1 MSSSRRSSEGSPSR
15 DEVVLVRAPTGR
27 DAQLTC
33 DILAQRAGVVCE
45 ACREAGDLCRRLAA
59 GAGALVIAEE
69 ALDPGAARRLTD
81 ALAAQL
87 PWSDLPLLILS
98 SSSADVTN
106 NGVQLSALRERGNVT
121 VLDRPLRI
129 VTLVSAVHSAL
140 RARHRQY
147 EVRDLLAQTRTAV
160 RQRDQFLAMLG
171 HELRNPL
178 ATITNALT
186 VLDTVAPVIA
196 DDGQRAEHE
205 QREIMTRQ
213 TAHLARLVDDLL
225 DVARITSGKVV
236 LQRRA
241 VDLCDL
247 VSRAAR
253 AVSVL
258 AHAEHHEVT
267 VGTSGDRVV
276 VDGDPVRLE
285 QVVNNLL
292 TNAIKIGRAHV

>member
-15 DEVVLVRAPTGR
+15 DEVVLVLAPTGR

-178 ATITNALT
+178 ATIANAMG
-186 VLDTVAPVIA
+186 VLDAASPSRDEEERDHRDIIA
-196 DDGQRAEHE
+196 
-205 QREIMTRQ
+205 RQ
-213 TAHLARLVDDLL
+213 TRHLARLVDDLL
-225 DVARITSGKVV
+225 DVERITSGKITLRLDRVD
-236 LQRRA
+236 LAALARRA
-241 VDLCDL
+241 
-247 VSRAAR
+247 A
-253 AVSVL
+253 
-258 AHAEHHEVT
+258 
-267 VGTSGDRVV
+267 
-276 VDGDPVRLE
+276 
-285 QVVNNLL
+285 Q
-292 TNAIKIGRAHV
+292 